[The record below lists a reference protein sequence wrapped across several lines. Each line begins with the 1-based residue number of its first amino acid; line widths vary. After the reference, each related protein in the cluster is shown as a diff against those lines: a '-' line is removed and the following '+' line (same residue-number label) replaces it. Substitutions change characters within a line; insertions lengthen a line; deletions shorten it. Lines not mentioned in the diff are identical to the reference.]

1 MYIKRKKTYIYVV
14 WPLKLIFKPFLCNL
28 LKRGFEETVF
38 FKVWHYP
45 EVVYEKLAMSLSV
58 VCEKG
63 EMKQWRHAKLKSS
76 VEDISR
82 KPWNSDDLTTEV
94 GRRGFNYIMS
104 EHWPSW
110 LLNVD
115 WFTSLFFCKSQTTG
129 FHTTCSNVKV
139 SHWRCRW
146 SIFFGGGGVVCHRKP
161 QSTMSIS

>member
-1 MYIKRKKTYIYVV
+1 M
-14 WPLKLIFKPFLCNL
+14 
-28 LKRGFEETVF
+28 
-38 FKVWHYP
+38 WHYP

-129 FHTTCSNVKV
+129 FHTTCFNVKV
-139 SHWRCRW
+139 SHCRCRW
-146 SIFFGGGGVVCHRKP
+146 SIFWGDGVSQETTINNVNILNMLHRRQMLHYFEGTPLYNKWLEVV
-161 QSTMSIS
+161 SHWIGFL

>member
-1 MYIKRKKTYIYVV
+1 M
-14 WPLKLIFKPFLCNL
+14 
-28 LKRGFEETVF
+28 
-38 FKVWHYP
+38 WHYP

-146 SIFFGGGGVVCHRKP
+146 SIFFFGGWGGWCVTGNHNQQCQYLKHASPKADAALFWRHTYV
-161 QSTMSIS
+161 Q